1 MGKIPWRR
9 KWQPTPALLPRKSH
23 GRRSL
28 TGYSPWGCK
37 SQTQLSNFTSLHFM
51 ITSSHT
57 FLPFSIFSIYRNGSN
72 TEDNIRCV
80 GEKSRFL
87 WGICSVLRYVFDTAR
102 VQNRPPQFVPHLQ
115 ENYFKLKRLW
125 GFTGGSIHIHT

>member
-1 MGKIPWRR
+1 
-9 KWQPTPALLPRKSH
+9 
-23 GRRSL
+23 
-28 TGYSPWGCK
+28 
-37 SQTQLSNFTSLHFM
+37 M

-87 WGICSVLRYVFDTAR
+87 WGICSVLRYIFDTAR

-115 ENYFKLKRLW
+115 ENYFKLKRLGLHRW
-125 GFTGGSIHIHT
+125 FNPYTYINKHILFGNFPIDTEKNDNDGEK